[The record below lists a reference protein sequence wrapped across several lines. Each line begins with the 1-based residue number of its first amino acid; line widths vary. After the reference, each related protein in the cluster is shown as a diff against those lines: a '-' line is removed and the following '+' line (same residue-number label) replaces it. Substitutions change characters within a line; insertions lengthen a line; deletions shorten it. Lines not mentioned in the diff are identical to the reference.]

1 MDSCP
6 GYFHWKR
13 DHHVLSTGFPP
24 FLSPLVWVFLGF
36 AWVYY
41 KLWLG
46 VEPHTAY
53 ASALNTPERIS
64 RETMRAYLY
73 GDADL
78 SVGWEDVESH
88 AQQAKDNGAVV
99 RTEKFAG
106 GAHVAHV
113 RVDADRYWKA
123 AQETWQGKEF

>member
-1 MDSCP
+1 M
-6 GYFHWKR
+6 
-13 DHHVLSTGFPP
+13 
-24 FLSPLVWVFLGF
+24 
-36 AWVYY
+36 YY

-64 RETMRAYLY
+64 RETMRVYIY

-88 AQQAKDNGAVV
+88 ARQAKDNGAVV
-99 RTEKFAG
+99 RREKFAG

-123 AQETWQGKEF
+123 VQETWQENEL